1 MDSNQ
6 GWGTRGYQQVCFG
19 SSTSVVGNQ
28 IMLQLVIQDSENHL
42 LYMPFFTKDL
52 VLDTVVVQVLRK

>member
-1 MDSNQ
+1 M
-6 GWGTRGYQQVCFG
+6 
-19 SSTSVVGNQ
+19 GNQ
-28 IMLQLVIQDSENHL
+28 IVLQLVIQDSENHL